1 MSRSKRKW
9 DHIQYALETGQKRL
23 TGFDDIKFVNQSL
36 PGSNLDSVKLETKI
50 GELSLSS
57 PILINAMTG
66 GGGERT
72 YRINRELAIAAR
84 ETGSAIA
91 VGSQMA
97 ALKDPAERRS
107 YEVVREMNPEGII
120 LANLGS
126 EATTGQA
133 KAAIDMIQADGLQI
147 HLNVVQEL
155 TMPEGDRSFAGALK
169 RIIEIQQIVG
179 IPVIVKEVGFGI
191 SAETADALVSAG
203 IRYVDVGGF
212 GGTNFAEIENKRRDR
227 LLTFF
232 EDWGIPTAASIIET
246 KSASQELS
254 VIASGGMQS
263 SLDIVKALATG
274 ADGAAMAGYLLKT
287 LMENGTEELIQE
299 IQMMKNEIAVI
310 MTAVGVHTIE
320 ELKSV
325 PLVISGD
332 THHWLDQRGIDTKT
346 FARRR
351 KF

>member
-36 PGSNLDSVKLETKI
+36 PGSNLGSVKLETEI

-57 PILINAMTG
+57 PIFINAMTG

-97 ALKDPAERRS
+97 ALKNPGEGRS
-107 YEVVREMNPEGII
+107 YEVVREMHPNGII

-126 EATTGQA
+126 EATVGQA
-133 KAAIDMIQADGLQI
+133 RAAIDMIQADGLQI

-155 TMPEGDRSFAGALK
+155 TMPEGDRDFEGALA
-169 RIIEIQQIVG
+169 RIAEIQHSVG
-179 IPVIVKEVGFGI
+179 IPVVVKEVGFGI
-191 SAETADALVSAG
+191 SAETAAALISSG

-212 GGTNFAEIENKRRDR
+212 GGTNFAEIENKRRNR

-254 VIASGGMQS
+254 VIASGGIQT
-263 SLDIVKALATG
+263 SLDIVKALAAG
-274 ADGAAMAGYLLKT
+274 ADAAAMAGYLLKT

-299 IQMMKNEIAVI
+299 INMIKDEIAVI
-310 MTAVGVHTIE
+310 MTALGVHTIDA
-320 ELKSV
+320 LKNV
-325 PLVISGD
+325 PLVISGE
-332 THHWLDQRGIDTKT
+332 THHWLEQRGIDTSA

-351 KF
+351 

>member
-9 DHIQYALETGQKRL
+9 DHIQYALETGQKRQ

-36 PGSNLDSVKLETKI
+36 PGSNLDSVKIETKI

-57 PILINAMTG
+57 PIFINAMTG

-72 YRINRELAIAAR
+72 YRINRELAVAAR

-97 ALKDPAERRS
+97 ALKDPDERRS
-107 YEVVREMNPEGII
+107 YEVVREMHPDGII

-126 EATTGQA
+126 EATVGQA
-133 KAAIDMIQADGLQI
+133 KAAIDMLQADALQI

-155 TMPEGDRSFAGALK
+155 TMPEGDRNFDGAIT
-169 RIIEIQQIVG
+169 RISEIQQSVG

-191 SAETADALVSAG
+191 SAETAAGLFSSG

-212 GGTNFAEIENKRRDR
+212 GGTNFAEIENKRRNR

-246 KSASQELS
+246 KSTSPEFS
-254 VIASGGMQS
+254 VIASGGIQT
-263 SLDIVKALATG
+263 SLDIVKALALG
-274 ADGAAMAGYLLKT
+274 ANGAAMAGYLLKT
-287 LMENGTEELIQE
+287 LMENGTEDLIKE
-299 IQMMKNEIAVI
+299 IHLLKEEITVI
-310 MTAVGVHTIE
+310 MTALGVHTIE
-320 ELKSV
+320 ELKNV
-325 PLVISGD
+325 PLVISGE
-332 THHWLDQRGIDTKT
+332 THHWLEQRGIDTKA
-346 FARRR
+346 FARR
-351 KF
+351 KKN